1 MFKIKKENYTEEEV
15 KKIIELYYQ
24 RYSIQEICKILNL
37 EHYEVLFVI
46 SSIEKDIN
54 RIKNMAAC
62 ESFSDDRLIAIAD
75 THIGSSLENMEYIHT
90 TYNYARKNKVRSIL
104 HLGDLIQ
111 STYKPVSG
119 KYTHQEVQ
127 IQHLLDEYP
136 QLGGIETYIVL
147 GNHDYNTFS
156 KNPELLEL
164 VQSRGDF
171 HILGF
176 YKAYIDWQGRI
187 ISLSHRTA
195 KYNINIPN
203 IPRLL
208 DLKGHSHKLTIQR
221 NEIHIP
227 TLSDDIKENAKPGF
241 ILLEHTPE
249 YIDIYSKEL
258 IDDQIKSRGKVLTKK
273 I

>member
-1 MFKIKKENYTEEEV
+1 MFRIKKENFTEME
-15 KKIIELYYQ
+15 KSLITELYYQ
-24 RYSIQEICKILNL
+24 KTPIQDICKTLDL
-37 EHYEVLFVI
+37 EYYEVLYYI
-46 SSIEKDIN
+46 TKIERDFQKI
-54 RIKNMAAC
+54 RNMAAC
-62 ESFSDDRLIAIAD
+62 QSFDDKKLIAIAD

-119 KYTHQEVQ
+119 KYTNQEVQ

-164 VQSRGDF
+164 VQSRGDL

-227 TLSDDIKENAKPGF
+227 TLSDDLKENARPGF

-249 YIDIYSKEL
+249 NIDIYSKEL